1 MEKMSHWKTGA
12 KILAG
17 VAGLLALVLAT
28 ILAVGGIKWITAS
41 FRGEVDA
48 RERTEASGAF
58 RLATYEEFFDLCA
71 DVQSKES
78 AIRNLKEE
86 EAEGASEQRQATIAQ
101 SITALRN
108 VRAESINTYNSKAA
122 QEHRESFVDANLPA
136 HLDINAE
143 ETACAT

>member
-1 MEKMSHWKTGA
+1 MSHWKTGA

-17 VAGLLALVLAT
+17 VAWLLALVLAM

-78 AIRNLKEE
+78 AIRNLEE
-86 EAEGASEQRQATIAQ
+86 EAENASEQRQATIAQ

-136 HLDINAE
+136 HLDINIE
-143 ETACAT
+143 ETTCAT

>member
-1 MEKMSHWKTGA
+1 MKKMSHWKAGA

-17 VAGLLALVLAT
+17 VAGLLALVLAM
-28 ILAVGGIKWITAS
+28 ILAVGGVKWITAS

-78 AIRNLKEE
+78 AIRNLEE
-86 EAEGASEQRQATIAQ
+86 EAESASEQRQATIAQ

-136 HLDINAE
+136 RLDIDIE
-143 ETACAT
+143 ETTCTM

>member
-1 MEKMSHWKTGA
+1 MKKMSHWKTGA
-12 KILAG
+12 KVLAG

-48 RERTEASGAF
+48 RERTEASGTF

-78 AIRNLKEE
+78 AIRNLEE
-86 EAEGASEQRQATIAQ
+86 EAESASEQRQATIAQ

-136 HLDINAE
+136 RLDVNIE
-143 ETACAT
+143 ETTCAM